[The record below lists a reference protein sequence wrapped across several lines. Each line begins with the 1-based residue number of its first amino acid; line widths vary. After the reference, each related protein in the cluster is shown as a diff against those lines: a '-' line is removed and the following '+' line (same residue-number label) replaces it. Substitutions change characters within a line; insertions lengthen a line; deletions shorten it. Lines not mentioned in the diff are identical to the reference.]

1 MNYTVVIT
9 GAVWLGSL
17 TYYFIDAHK
26 WFTGPKITID
36 AGDLSEE
43 QKVAIREENLNM
55 RDTSEEHGNF
65 SGSDSRGGKEA
76 MQVTETVKSD
86 SSTS

>member
-17 TYYFIDAHK
+17 TYYFVDAHK

-36 AGDLSEE
+36 AGELSEE
-43 QKVAIREENLNM
+43 QKVAIREENLDVRNTTGGHGHGA
-55 RDTSEEHGNF
+55 DKHEVQVEELPKA
-65 SGSDSRGGKEA
+65 GSSA
-76 MQVTETVKSD
+76 S
-86 SSTS
+86 